1 LTALKDEMFY
11 FFIPLLVGFGFNLA
25 SAFTSFYSQRW
36 GKRRGQLV
44 TIIFRD
50 VLGIPVWVLG
60 LGLAMRAPSPA
71 LFASTSVTQ
80 ISGWLLLLI
89 GGLIIL
95 AALFTIRLRAAAPTN
110 QDKLVKIGLY
120 ASVRHPIH
128 TGTFFEFVG
137 LFLIA
142 PSQSMAAAC
151 MIGCIWILIQTRLEE
166 VDLLQ
171 RMPEYRQYMQSVPRF
186 WPRLR
191 RKAAKPTRQE

>member
-1 LTALKDEMFY
+1 MFY
-11 FFIPLLVGFGFNLA
+11 FLIPLLVGFGFNLA
-25 SAFTSFYSQRW
+25 SAFTSFYSRRW

-44 TIIFRD
+44 TILFRD

-60 LGLAMRAPSPA
+60 LGLAMRTPSPA
-71 LFASTSVTQ
+71 LFASNSMTQ

-95 AALFTIRLRAAAPTN
+95 AALFTIRLLAAAPTN

-142 PSQSMAAAC
+142 PSLSVAAAC

>member
-1 LTALKDEMFY
+1 LKDEMFY
-11 FFIPLLVGFGFNLA
+11 FLIPLLVGFGFNLA
-25 SAFTSFYSQRW
+25 SAFTSFYSRRW

-44 TIIFRD
+44 TILFRD

-60 LGLAMRAPSPA
+60 LGLAMRTPSPA
-71 LFASTSVTQ
+71 LFASNSMTQ

-95 AALFTIRLRAAAPTN
+95 AALFTIRLLAAAPTN

-142 PSQSMAAAC
+142 PSLNMAAAC
-151 MIGCIWILIQTRLEE
+151 MIGCIWILIQTRMEE

>member
-1 LTALKDEMFY
+1 MFY
-11 FFIPLLVGFGFNLA
+11 FLIPLLVGFGFNLA
-25 SAFTSFYSQRW
+25 SAFTSFYSRRW

-44 TIIFRD
+44 TILFRD

-60 LGLAMRAPSPA
+60 LGLAMRTPSPA
-71 LFASTSVTQ
+71 LFASNSMTQ

-95 AALFTIRLRAAAPTN
+95 AALFTIRLLAAAPTN

-142 PSQSMAAAC
+142 PSLNMAAAC
-151 MIGCIWILIQTRLEE
+151 MVGCIWILIQTRMEE

>member
-1 LTALKDEMFY
+1 MFY
-11 FFIPLLVGFGFNLA
+11 FLIPLLVGFGFNLA
-25 SAFTSFYSQRW
+25 SAFTSFYSRRW

-44 TIIFRD
+44 TILFRD

-60 LGLAMRAPSPA
+60 LGLAMRTPSPA
-71 LFASTSVTQ
+71 LFASNSMTQ

-95 AALFTIRLRAAAPTN
+95 AALFTIRLLAAAPTN

-142 PSQSMAAAC
+142 PSLNMAAAC
-151 MIGCIWILIQTRLEE
+151 MIGCIWILIQTRMEE

>member
-1 LTALKDEMFY
+1 MFY
-11 FFIPLLVGFGFNLA
+11 FLIPLLVGFGFNLA
-25 SAFTSFYSQRW
+25 SAFTSFYSRRW

-44 TIIFRD
+44 TILFRD
-50 VLGIPVWVLG
+50 VLGIPAWVLG

-71 LFASTSVTQ
+71 LFASNSVIQ

-142 PSQSMAAAC
+142 PSLNMAAAC
-151 MIGCIWILIQTRLEE
+151 MIGCIWILIQTRMEE

>member
-1 LTALKDEMFY
+1 LKDEMFY
-11 FFIPLLVGFGFNLA
+11 FLIPLLVGFGFNLA
-25 SAFTSFYSQRW
+25 SAFTSFYSRRW

-44 TIIFRD
+44 TILFRD

-60 LGLAMRAPSPA
+60 LGLAMRTPSPA
-71 LFASTSVTQ
+71 LFASNSMTQ

-95 AALFTIRLRAAAPTN
+95 AALFTIRLLAAAPTN

-142 PSQSMAAAC
+142 PSLNMAAAC
-151 MIGCIWILIQTRLEE
+151 MVGCIWILIQTRMEE